1 MDIVTRVKN
10 ILLDPRGEW
19 PKIEREPGDAGSLFK
34 NYVAIVAAIPPVCTF
49 IGTTL
54 IGIHGFRVGIL
65 AGLIHAIVSYLLTF
79 VGVYVAAL
87 VIDFL
92 AQTFGAQ
99 RNFANAMR
107 VACYAPTAAWVVG
120 VFHLIPILGVLA
132 ILGLYSVYLL
142 YTGIAALMRPPA
154 DKAIVYTVV
163 AILCMIVI
171 WFVIAAIPAMLI
183 GGALLM

>member
-1 MDIVTRVKN
+1 MDLVSRVKN
-10 ILLDPRGEW
+10 ILLNPKAEW
-19 PKIEREPGDAGSLFK
+19 SKIESEPGDAGWLFK

-54 IGIHGFRVGIL
+54 IGIHGFRVGIF
-65 AGLIHAIVSYLLTF
+65 GGVIHAIVSYLLTF

-99 RNFANAMR
+99 RNFGNAMR
-107 VACYAPTAAWVVG
+107 VSSYAPTAAWVVG
-120 VFHLIPILGVLA
+120 VFHLIPLLGVLA
-132 ILGLYSVYLL
+132 ILGLYSLYLL
-142 YTGIAALMRPPA
+142 HTGIAALMRPPA
-154 DKAIVYTVV
+154 DKALVYTIVTIV
-163 AILCMIVI
+163 CMIVI
-171 WFVIAAIPAMLI
+171 WIVIAAIPALLI